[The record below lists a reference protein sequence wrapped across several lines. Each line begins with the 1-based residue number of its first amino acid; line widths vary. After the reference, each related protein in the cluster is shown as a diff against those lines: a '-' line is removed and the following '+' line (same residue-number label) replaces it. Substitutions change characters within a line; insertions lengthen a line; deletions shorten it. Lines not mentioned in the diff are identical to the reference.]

1 MSYFNKLQGTNFIR
15 CIKPNNKMIDQ
26 HFVGSVSLMQLKCS
40 GMTSVLE
47 LMEHGY
53 PSRAPF
59 ADLYSMYEQYL
70 PKELKKLEPRTFCE
84 VSNYPNLVQV
94 YLY

>member
-1 MSYFNKLQGTNFIR
+1 MLDNQFDGAL
-15 CIKPNNKMIDQ
+15 
-26 HFVGSVSLMQLKCS
+26 SLMQLKCL

-59 ADLYSMYEQYL
+59 ADLYNMYKDLL
-70 PKELKKLEPRTFCE
+70 PPELKKLEPKTFCE
-84 VSNYPNLVQV
+84 VKSSSES
-94 YLY
+94 LYQL